1 MQYSLRW
8 INRRAYDRASELCT
22 NALALRVTLVFLS
35 TLVCHTLFGSVA
47 GHRPSRHARRALAR
61 RVSNNPASTLPFLSM
76 PPPSRPFISRIASQV
91 VRYGRQVV
99 PVIATHARAIAIGVT
114 MEIVEQMHR
123 IVANMASRYVSVSSH
138 LGNAN
143 VLQGEYDVR
152 SSHKGYPRQPQRLG
166 HAPRAGRICTC
177 RVGLQGGHPPQSCCP
192 LLGENGIF
200 YLFFSLEM
208 FADFVPHSRS
218 PGDTIALGIT
228 APFHSN
234 SNVLVVTTTTT
245 TMIAVAAAAAAAAAA
260 GGPFHGT
267 GDVLVVTTMA
277 AAVAAAA
284 AAAATTLGA
293 HLH

>member
-1 MQYSLRW
+1 
-8 INRRAYDRASELCT
+8 
-22 NALALRVTLVFLS
+22 
-35 TLVCHTLFGSVA
+35 
-47 GHRPSRHARRALAR
+47 
-61 RVSNNPASTLPFLSM
+61 
-76 PPPSRPFISRIASQV
+76 
-91 VRYGRQVV
+91 
-99 PVIATHARAIAIGVT
+99 

-152 SSHKGYPRQPQRLG
+152 SSHKGYPRQPQHLG
-166 HAPRAGRICTC
+166 HAPHAGCICTC

-218 PGDTIALGIT
+218 PGDTIASGIT

-234 SNVLVVTTTTT
+234 SNVLVVTTTMTT
-245 TMIAVAAAAAAAAAA
+245 TIAAAAAAAAAA